1 MNDDDIK
8 KILDENI
15 SYFEYGKDAFESR
28 KQELHSRANDVKL
41 YITNLI
47 NDIEKVNFHEEYIED
62 GIKAIDTIQKII
74 RVFED
79 KHAGD

>member
-8 KILDENI
+8 KILDGNI
-15 SYFEYGKDAFESR
+15 SDFEYGKDAFESR
-28 KQELHSRANDVKL
+28 KQELHSRATNVKA

-47 NDIEKVNFHEEYIED
+47 SDIETVDFHEEYIED
-62 GIKAIDTIQKII
+62 GIKAIDIIQKII